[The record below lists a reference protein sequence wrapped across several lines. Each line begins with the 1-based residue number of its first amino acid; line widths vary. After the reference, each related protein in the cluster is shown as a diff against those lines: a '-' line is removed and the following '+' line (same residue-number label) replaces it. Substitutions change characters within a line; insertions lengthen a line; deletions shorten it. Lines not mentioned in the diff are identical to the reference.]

1 MVMEHVS
8 GGELFDYI
16 VKHGKVMMVGCFD
29 LICRYQVMSDVFLF
43 VDIKLSVPQV
53 ISSSSWSWYP
63 VVNYL
68 II

>member
-16 VKHGKVMMVGCFD
+16 VKHGKVNYGGCAF
-29 LICRYQVMSDVFLF
+29 LNCRYEVMSGVFLF
-43 VDIKLSVPQV
+43 VDIKLSVRQV
-53 ISSSSWSWYP
+53 IFSSSWSWYP

>member
-16 VKHGKVMMVGCFD
+16 VKHGKVMTVGCFD

-43 VDIKLSVPQV
+43 VDIKLSVLQV
-53 ISSSSWSWYP
+53 IFSSSWSWYP